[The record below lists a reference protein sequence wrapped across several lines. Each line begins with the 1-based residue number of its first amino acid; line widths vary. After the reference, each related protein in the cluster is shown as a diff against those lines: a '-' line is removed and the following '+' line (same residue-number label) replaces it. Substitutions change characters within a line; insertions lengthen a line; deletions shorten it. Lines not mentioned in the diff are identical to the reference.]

1 MKNSRFIISAMLLLV
16 GVGMLLAC
24 NDTTEKTENKEQ
36 TFDKEV
42 IISRSGYDNAPND
55 KVFINELKIK
65 NDLLIVNFSASGCS
79 GKTWIVQLIDT
90 GATNYSNPPQRILRL
105 SLQNNEDCEAFITKE
120 MSFNIKNLRVEGDNK
135 VYLNI
140 SGKKILYEY

>member
-16 GVGMLLAC
+16 GVSMLSSC
-24 NDTTEKTENKEQ
+24 NDTEDKVEKKAQ

-42 IISRSGYDNAPND
+42 IISRSGYDNAPED
-55 KVFINELKIK
+55 KVVINELKIK
-65 NDLLIVNFSASGCS
+65 DDLLIVNFSASGCS

-90 GATNYSNPPQRILRL
+90 GATHYSNPPQRILRL
-105 SLQNNEDCEAFITKE
+105 SLQNNEGCEAFITKE
-120 MSFNIKNLRVEGDNK
+120 MSFNIKNLRIEGDSK
-135 VYLNI
+135 IFLNV